1 MPFLRSSRRLARG
14 ERITLADLFDV
25 PTELVIAQFRIVLCA
40 ISLFTV
46 FFESMPSRYAAGAQ
60 ATVTAYSLF
69 ALVSFGIAWVRLP
82 GPRARYLIH
91 VCDLSFLAMIFGFV
105 TGGRP
110 NPTVAVSAFFILI
123 AAALRWN
130 WRGVFATAIA
140 FAAVMLGVNGL
151 HLAALGPSERDWS
164 NAASRTVYLLFAGGM
179 LAYFSA
185 LRERRR
191 VQLSRLADWPGPDPA
206 QPHSPSL
213 AVILAHCA
221 RVLEAPRVL
230 VLWEEPEEPVV
241 NVAIWENKSYEHTRR
256 PEGAFGDFVRPQH
269 LPRSAFLTTDIHSG
283 RVLLHGGPAGLK
295 PPVFHEDLLKAF
307 QIRSAATAPVPGTFC
322 SGRVF
327 ILDRRSWSEFQLLLT
342 ELIGSRIG
350 LELDRHILQLR
361 NEEAT
366 ATRERARLT
375 RDLHDGI
382 LQSLTGVA
390 IQLKL
395 LGDGK
400 DLDTQ
405 IRLDTTK
412 QLLNSVQVQI
422 RNFVRQ
428 TWPSPDAGDGVVL
441 VREMQRVLSETGRL
455 WDCATS
461 LSVEPQDA
469 TVPAPIGGQLSL
481 MLAEAVSNAV
491 RHGGVSAVNVI
502 IRKADSQ
509 LLVKVFANGRG
520 FDGSPF
526 NREHEDLVASG
537 AGPISLRERAG
548 ELGGSLDVSSSPD
561 GTELQIRVPM
571 A

>member
-1 MPFLRSSRRLARG
+1 M
-14 ERITLADLFDV
+14 
-25 PTELVIAQFRIVLCA
+25 
-40 ISLFTV
+40 
-46 FFESMPSRYAAGAQ
+46 
-60 ATVTAYSLF
+60 
-69 ALVSFGIAWVRLP
+69 
-82 GPRARYLIH
+82 
-91 VCDLSFLAMIFGFV
+91 
-105 TGGRP
+105 
-110 NPTVAVSAFFILI
+110 
-123 AAALRWN
+123 
-130 WRGVFATAIA
+130 
-140 FAAVMLGVNGL
+140 
-151 HLAALGPSERDWS
+151 
-164 NAASRTVYLLFAGGM
+164 
-179 LAYFSA
+179 
-185 LRERRR
+185 
-191 VQLSRLADWPGPDPA
+191 
-206 QPHSPSL
+206 
-213 AVILAHCA
+213 
-221 RVLEAPRVL
+221 
-230 VLWEEPEEPVV
+230 
-241 NVAIWENKSYEHTRR
+241 
-256 PEGAFGDFVRPQH
+256 
-269 LPRSAFLTTDIHSG
+269 
-283 RVLLHGGPAGLK
+283 
-295 PPVFHEDLLKAF
+295 
-307 QIRSAATAPVPGTFC
+307 
-322 SGRVF
+322 
-327 ILDRRSWSEFQLLLT
+327 
-342 ELIGSRIG
+342 
-350 LELDRHILQLR
+350 
-361 NEEAT
+361 
-366 ATRERARLT
+366 
-375 RDLHDGI
+375 
-382 LQSLTGVA
+382 A

>member
-14 ERITLADLFDV
+14 ERITRADLFDV
-25 PTELVIAQFRIVLCA
+25 PTEVVIAQFRIVLCA

-46 FFESMPSRYAAGAQ
+46 FFEPMPPRYAAGAQ
-60 ATVTAYSLF
+60 AAVAAYSVF
-69 ALVSFGIAWVRLP
+69 AFVSFGIALMRIP
-82 GPRARYLIH
+82 GPMARCLIH
-91 VCDLSFLAMIFGFV
+91 GCDLFFLAVIFGFV

-110 NPTVAVSAFFILI
+110 NPMVAVSAFFILI

-140 FAAVMLGVNGL
+140 FAAVMLGVNAL
-151 HLAALGPSERDWS
+151 HLAASNSSDRDWS

-179 LAYFSA
+179 LAYFSG

-191 VQLSRLADWPGPDPA
+191 VQLARLADWPGPDPTQA
-206 QPHSPSL
+206 HSPSL

-221 RVLEAPRVL
+221 RVLEVPRVL

-241 NVAIWENKSYEHTRR
+241 NVAVWDNKSYEHARR
-256 PEGAFGDFVRPQH
+256 PAGAFGDFVRPQH
-269 LPRSAFLTTDIHSG
+269 LLHSAFLTNDVESG
-283 RVLLHGGPAGLK
+283 RVLLHTGPARLK
-295 PPVFHEDLLKAF
+295 TPIFHEDLIRTF
-307 QIRSAATAPVPGTFC
+307 QICSVATAPVPGTFC
-322 SGRVF
+322 NGRVF
-327 ILDRRSWSEFQLLLT
+327 ILDRGSWSEFQLLLT
-342 ELIGSRIG
+342 ELIASRIG

-382 LQSLTGVA
+382 LQSLTAVA

-395 LGDGK
+395 LGEGK

-405 IRLDTTK
+405 IRLDTSK
-412 QLLNSVQVQI
+412 QLLNNVQIQI
-422 RNFVRQ
+422 RNFVRR
-428 TWPSPDAGDGVVL
+428 TWPSYESGTGVML
-441 VREMQRVLSETGRL
+441 VKDMQRVLSETSRL
-455 WDCATS
+455 WDCTTS

-469 TVPAPIGGQLSL
+469 SVSAAMGGQLAL

-491 RHGGVSAVNVI
+491 RHGGASAVDVI
-502 IRKADSQ
+502 IRRANGQ
-509 LLVKVFANGRG
+509 LLVNVRDNGRG

-526 NREHEDLVASG
+526 KREHDDLVASG
-537 AGPISLRERAG
+537 AGPISLRERAS
-548 ELGGSLDVSSSPD
+548 ELGGSLDVSSSAA
-561 GTELQIRVPM
+561 GTELQIRVPLP
-571 A
+571 